1 MDETPD
7 DDDDCGDGLAALD
20 EEVTVNL
27 SSATPIFEVFVVRD
41 AYNDMFSP
49 AMPGWLGRHFH
60 LACPRV
66 ILASRLKFYVFLEFR
81 TNNNATS
88 SMLKQ

>member
-1 MDETPD
+1 MQSDIAAVKDGRAEA
-7 DDDDCGDGLAALD
+7 GDL
-20 EEVTVNL
+20 
-27 SSATPIFEVFVVRD
+27 
-41 AYNDMFSP
+41 DMFSP

-81 TNNNATS
+81 TNNNAT
-88 SMLKQ
+88 

>member
-27 SSATPIFEVFVVRD
+27 SSATPILLLEV
-41 AYNDMFSP
+41 SP
-49 AMPGWLGRHFH
+49 EGQRRILG
-60 LACPRV
+60 ARV
-66 ILASRLKFYVFLEFR
+66 WA
-81 TNNNATS
+81 N
-88 SMLKQ
+88 